1 MLIRRLEMVQGK
13 TTAEHILD
21 IVRLL
26 KEDVEQMRKQ
36 LGDEAMQPIDKRLT
50 RIETKITSM
59 LEGDYRQDDG
69 MDRKL

>member
-1 MLIRRLEMVQGK
+1 MVQGK

-26 KEDVEQMRKQ
+26 KEDVEQMKKQ